1 VQKIEAPEKRS
12 KVVRRGRRLA
22 HGGGELAPFLLPDGV
37 SIAIPTSH
45 KKKKSR
51 NTMKPADSVQSLA
64 ATGTGEEVEIRKI
77 LFETLRALCDE
88 LDVHEGDVVKCRA
101 GTTTQLLLETRQGR
115 RVTLQRDWAR
125 FIQVCPS
132 HAA

>member
-1 VQKIEAPEKRS
+1 
-12 KVVRRGRRLA
+12 
-22 HGGGELAPFLLPDGV
+22 
-37 SIAIPTSH
+37 
-45 KKKKSR
+45 
-51 NTMKPADSVQSLA
+51 MKPADSVQSLA